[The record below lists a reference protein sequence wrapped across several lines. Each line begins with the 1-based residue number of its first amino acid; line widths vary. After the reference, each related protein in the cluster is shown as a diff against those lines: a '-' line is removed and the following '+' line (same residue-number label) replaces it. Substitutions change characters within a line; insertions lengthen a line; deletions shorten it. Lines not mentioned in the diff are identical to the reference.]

1 MQPALRR
8 TAYRQFRAACRVQLE
23 ATVGAVF
30 ADASDG
36 VASLG
41 PLIKLGA
48 VAFVVLGVLAFIIE
62 GSNVKLIRH
71 ARRQVKSDTPRTEAD
86 RVTGSDE
93 T

>member
-1 MQPALRR
+1 ML
-8 TAYRQFRAACRVQLE
+8 L
-23 ATVGAVF
+23 
-30 ADASDG
+30 DASDG

-48 VAFVVLGVLAFIIE
+48 VAFVILALLAVIIE
-62 GSNVKLIRH
+62 GSNVKLIRR
-71 ARRQVKSDTPRTEAD
+71 AREQMKSDTARTEAD

>member
-1 MQPALRR
+1 M
-8 TAYRQFRAACRVQLE
+8 
-23 ATVGAVF
+23 F

-62 GSNVKLIRH
+62 GSNVKLIRR
-71 ARRQVKSDTPRTEAD
+71 ARQQMKSDTPRTEGD
-86 RVTGSDE
+86 RVTGFDE